1 MNERIGKR
9 GQVLPFIG
17 ICFMV
22 LMGVGAIAVD
32 ITYIDY
38 QQMRMQSA
46 VDAAAVAGA
55 QQLVAHGCP
64 DQADA
69 KTAAQNDS
77 QIDSFTAGTGVLVQV
92 DNPPTIT
99 DGPYQGDNCAV
110 YVNIK
115 VPQTT
120 TWFLK
125 LFNAP
130 SGMPVSVTAVAE
142 MQTTNPGCI
151 YLLNPGVSSS
161 FTNSTITAPS
171 CSILLNDTA
180 SASGATIK
188 AQSIGYA
195 GTAPS
200 GGTYPVATPTPMIQS
215 QDPCPEIAGCAAIVA
230 SPPSVSGCAAVSLP
244 TGGTISPGCYSSL
257 TLSGAVTLNPG
268 TYVLNGSSSFSGAT
282 LTGTGVTFY
291 VTATGSPAD
300 FSAVAPG
307 SSLSP
312 PSSSGTYPD
321 VLYYQVPTNVGTSG
335 YPKFTGGLTNI
346 SGLIYASGATNASYC
361 CTTGNVILV
370 FGGATFLSTS
380 GGMTG
385 NTVTIPSSL
394 NIVRRVV
401 IVE

>member
-1 MNERIGKR
+1 
-9 GQVLPFIG
+9 
-17 ICFMV
+17 
-22 LMGVGAIAVD
+22 MGVGAIAID
-32 ITYIDY
+32 ITNIDY

-55 QQLVAHGCP
+55 QQLVTHGCP

-77 QIDSFTAGTGVLVQV
+77 VVDNFVPSASVLVQV

-110 YVNIK
+110 YVSIK

-130 SGMPVSVTAVAE
+130 SGMPVATTAVAE

-151 YLLNPGVSSS
+151 YLMNPGVISS
-161 FTNSTITAPS
+161 FSGANINAPS
-171 CSILLNDTA
+171 CGILVNDTA
-180 SASGATIK
+180 SLSSATIK
-188 AQSIGYA
+188 AQAIGIAGAVPASIGSTFPDA
-195 GTAPS
+195 A
-200 GGTYPVATPTPMIQS
+200 PTPMLQT
-215 QDPCPEIAGCAAIVA
+215 QDPCPEIAGCAAVVA
-230 SPPSVSGCAAVSLP
+230 SPPAVSGCTAGSLP
-244 TGGTISPGCYSSL
+244 TGGTLSPGCYSSL
-257 TLSGAVTLNPG
+257 TLGGAVTLNPG
-268 TYVLNGSSSFSGAT
+268 TYVLSGSSTFTGAT

-291 VTATGSPAD
+291 VPVGATPPD
-300 FSAVAPG
+300 FSGVSAG

-312 PSSSGTYPD
+312 PSSGSYAN
-321 VLYYQVPTNVGTSG
+321 VLYYQVPANTNSPNFAGA
-335 YPKFTGGLTNI
+335 GLTSV
-346 SGLIYASGATNASYC
+346 SGLIYAPGATGVKYC
-361 CTTGNVILV
+361 CTTGNVVLV
-370 FGGATFLSTS
+370 FGSAAFSSAVGNV
-380 GGMTG
+380 G
-385 NTVTIPSSL
+385 NTVTIPSSS

>member
-1 MNERIGKR
+1 MGQR

-17 ICFMV
+17 ICLMV
-22 LMGVGAIAVD
+22 LMGVGALAID
-32 ITYIDY
+32 ITNIDY

-46 VDAAAVAGA
+46 ADAAAVAGA
-55 QQLVAHGCP
+55 QQLVTHGCP

-77 QIDSFTAGTGVLVQV
+77 QIDNFVPSASVLVQV

-130 SGMPVSVTAVAE
+130 SGMAVSVTAVAE
-142 MQTTNPGCI
+142 AQTTNPGCI
-151 YLLNPGVSSS
+151 YSLKPGVASTFTGAIVNASSC
-161 FTNSTITAPS
+161 A
-171 CSILLNDTA
+171 ILLNNTA
-180 SASGATIK
+180 SFSGATIK
-188 AQSIGYA
+188 AQAIGYA
-195 GTAPS
+195 GAAPS
-200 GGTYPVATPTPMIQS
+200 GGTFPVATPTPMIQS

-230 SPPSVSGCAAVSLP
+230 SPPSASGCTAGSLP
-244 TGGTISPGCYSSL
+244 TGGTLSPGCYSSL
-257 TLSGAVTLNPG
+257 SLGGVVTLTSG
-268 TYVLNGSSSFSGAT
+268 IYVINGSFTVASGTT

-291 VTATGSPAD
+291 VTASGSAPN
-300 FSAVAPG
+300 FSGLAAG
-307 SSLSP
+307 SSLSA
-312 PSSSGTYPD
+312 PSSGSYPN
-321 VLYYQVPTNVGTSG
+321 VLYYQVPTNISNPIFAGA
-335 YPKFTGGLTNI
+335 GLTSL
-346 SGLIYASGATNASYC
+346 SGLIYASGSTGAQYC
-361 CTTGNVILV
+361 CATGDVVLV
-370 FGGATFLSTS
+370 FGAITVSSAVGNS
-380 GGMTG
+380 G
-385 NTVTIPSSL
+385 NTVTIPSSS

>member
-1 MNERIGKR
+1 MGER

-17 ICFMV
+17 ICLMV
-22 LMGVGAIAVD
+22 LMGVGAIAID
-32 ITYIDY
+32 ITNIDY

-55 QQLVAHGCP
+55 QQLVTHGCP

-77 QIDSFTAGTGVLVQV
+77 VVDNFVPSASVLVQV

-110 YVNIK
+110 YVSIK

-120 TWFLK
+120 TWFLR

-130 SGMPVSVTAVAE
+130 SGMAVATTAVAE

-151 YLLNPGVSSS
+151 YLLNPGVVSS
-161 FTNSTITAPS
+161 FSGASVNATS
-171 CSILLNDTA
+171 CGILVNDTA
-180 SASGATIK
+180 SFSSATIK
-188 AQSIGYA
+188 AQSIGIA
-195 GTAPS
+195 GAVPASIGSTFPDA
-200 GGTYPVATPTPMIQS
+200 APTPMIQT
-215 QDPCPEIAGCAAIVA
+215 QDPCPEIAGCAAVVA
-230 SPPSVSGCAAVSLP
+230 NPPAVSGCTTLP
-244 TGGTISPGCYSSL
+244 PQTGGSISPGCYNGL
-257 TLSGAVTLNPG
+257 TLSGSVTLNPG

-291 VTATGSPAD
+291 VTASGTAAD
-300 FSAVAPG
+300 FSGVAAG

-312 PSSSGTYPD
+312 QSSSGTYPN
-321 VLYYQVPTNVGTSG
+321 VLYYQVPSNTST
-335 YPKFTGGLTNI
+335 PNFAAPGLTSL
-346 SGLIYASGATNASYC
+346 SGLIYAPGATGVKYC
-361 CTTGNVILV
+361 CTTGDVVLV
-370 FGGATFLSTS
+370 FGSTTFSS
-380 GGMTG
+380 AVG
-385 NTVTIPSSL
+385 NAGNAVTIPSSS

>member
-1 MNERIGKR
+1 
-9 GQVLPFIG
+9 
-17 ICFMV
+17 
-22 LMGVGAIAVD
+22 MGVGAIAVD
-32 ITYIDY
+32 ITYVDY

-46 VDAAAVAGA
+46 ADAAAVAGA
-55 QQLVAHGCP
+55 QQLVTHGCP

-77 QIDSFTAGTGVLVQV
+77 QVDNFVPSASVIVQV

-99 DGPYQGDNCAV
+99 DGPYKGDNCAV

-130 SGMPVSVTAVAE
+130 SGIPVSVTAVAE

-151 YLLNPGVSSS
+151 YLMNPGVI
-161 FTNSTITAPS
+161 STFNGAIVNAPS
-171 CSILLNDTA
+171 CGILVNDTA
-180 SASGATIK
+180 SFSSSTIK
-188 AQSIGYA
+188 AQSVGIA
-195 GTAPS
+195 GAVPAS
-200 GGTYPVATPTPMIQS
+200 AGSFPDAAPTPMIQS

-230 SPPSVSGCAAVSLP
+230 NPPAVSGCTALSQ
-244 TGGTISPGCYSSL
+244 TGGSISAGCYSSL
-257 TLSGAVTLNPG
+257 ALSGAVTLNPG
-268 TYVLNGSSSFSGAT
+268 TYVLTGSSNFGTLGSTT

-291 VTATGSPAD
+291 VTASGSAAD
-300 FSAVAPG
+300 FSGVAAG

-312 PSSSGTYPD
+312 PSSGSYSN
-321 VLYYQVPTNVGTSG
+321 VLYYQVPANTSN
-335 YPKFTGGLTNI
+335 PNFTGGGLTSV
-346 SGLIYASGATNASYC
+346 SGLIYAPGATGAKYC
-361 CTTGNVILV
+361 CTTGNVVLV
-370 FGGATFLSTS
+370 FGAATFSS
-380 GGMTG
+380 AVGNVG
-385 NTVTIPSSL
+385 NTVTIPSSS

>member
-1 MNERIGKR
+1 MGQR

-17 ICFMV
+17 ICLMV

-46 VDAAAVAGA
+46 ADAAAVAGA
-55 QQLVAHGCP
+55 QQLVTHGCP

-77 QIDSFTAGTGVLVQV
+77 QIDNFVPSASVLVQV

-120 TWFLK
+120 TWFLR

-130 SGMPVSVTAVAE
+130 SGIPVSVTAVAE

-151 YLLNPGVSSS
+151 YSLKPGVSSV
-161 FTNSTITAPS
+161 FTGAIVNASS
-171 CSILLNDTA
+171 CGILLNNTA
-180 SASGATIK
+180 SFSGATIK

-195 GTAPS
+195 GAAPT
-200 GGTYPVATPTPMIQS
+200 GGTFPVATPTPMIET

-230 SPPSVSGCAAVSLP
+230 SPPSVSGCTAGSLP
-244 TGGTISPGCYSSL
+244 TGGTLSPGCYSSL
-257 TLSGAVTLNPG
+257 SLGGAVALTSG
-268 TYVLNGSSSFSGAT
+268 TYVLSGTTTFASGTT

-291 VTATGSPAD
+291 VPAGATPPD
-300 FSAVAPG
+300 FSPLGAG
-307 SSLSP
+307 SSLSAP
-312 PSSSGTYPD
+312 TSTATYPN
-321 VLYYQVPTNVGTSG
+321 VLYYQVPGNIGN
-335 YPKFTGGLTNI
+335 PNFAAPGLTSL
-346 SGLIYASGATNASYC
+346 SGLIYASGSTGAQYC
-361 CTTGNVILV
+361 CATGDVVLV
-370 FGGATFLSTS
+370 FGAMTFSS
-380 GGMTG
+380 AVGNSG
-385 NTVTIPSSL
+385 NTVTIPSSS

>member
-1 MNERIGKR
+1 MGQR

-17 ICFMV
+17 ICMMV
-22 LMGVGAIAVD
+22 LMGVGALAVD

-55 QQLVAHGCP
+55 QQLVTHGCP

-77 QIDSFTAGTGVLVQV
+77 QVDNFTAGTGIIIQV

-99 DGPYQGDNCAV
+99 DGPYHGDSCAV

-130 SGMPVSVTAVAE
+130 SGMPVATTAVAE

-151 YLLNPGVSSS
+151 YLLNPGVISS
-161 FTNSTITAPS
+161 FSGANINGPS
-171 CSILLNDTA
+171 CGILVNDTA
-180 SASGATIK
+180 SFSSATIK
-188 AQSIGYA
+188 AQSIGIA
-195 GTAPS
+195 GAVPASIGSTFPDA
-200 GGTYPVATPTPMIQS
+200 APTPMIQS

-230 SPPSVSGCAAVSLP
+230 SPPSTVGCSPLTQA
-244 TGGTISPGCYSSL
+244 GGTISGGCYNNL
-257 TLSGAVTLNPG
+257 QLSGSVTLNPG
-268 TYVLNGSSSFSGAT
+268 TYVLTGTPAFASGT
-282 LTGTGVTFY
+282 VLTGSGVTFY
-291 VTATGSPAD
+291 VPAGATPPN
-300 FSAVAPG
+300 FSTLGTG

-312 PSSSGTYPD
+312 PSSSSTYAN
-321 VLYYQVPTNVGTSG
+321 VLYYQVPANTAN
-335 YPKFTGGLTNI
+335 PNFAAAGLTTA
-346 SGLIYASGATNASYC
+346 SGLIYASGASNVPYC
-361 CTTGNVILV
+361 CTTGDVVLV
-370 FGGATFLSTS
+370 FGGATFSSAL
-380 GGMTG
+380 GTG
-385 NTVTIPSSL
+385 NAGNAVTIPGSS

>member
-1 MNERIGKR
+1 LNERIGQR

-17 ICFMV
+17 ICLMV
-22 LMGVGAIAVD
+22 LMGVGAIAID
-32 ITYIDY
+32 ITYLDY

-46 VDAAAVAGA
+46 ADAAAVAGA
-55 QQLVAHGCP
+55 QQLVTHGCP

-77 QIDSFTAGTGVLVQV
+77 QVDNFVPSASVLVQV
-92 DNPPTIT
+92 DNPPTST

-130 SGMPVSVTAVAE
+130 SGMPVAVTAVAE

-151 YLLNPGVSSS
+151 YLLNPGVSST
-161 FTNSTITAPS
+161 FTGSSISAPS
-171 CSILLNDTA
+171 CGILLNDTA
-180 SASGATIK
+180 SFSGATIK

-200 GGTYPVATPTPMIQS
+200 GGTYPVATPTPMIQT

-230 SPPSVSGCAAVSLP
+230 TPPSVSGCTALTQA
-244 TGGTISPGCYSSL
+244 GGSISAGCYSSL

-268 TYVLNGSSSFSGAT
+268 TYVLNGTSSFASGTT

-291 VTATGSPAD
+291 VTAAGSPAD
-300 FSAVAPG
+300 FSGIAAG

-312 PSSSGTYPD
+312 PSSSGTYPN
-321 VLYYQVPTNVGTSG
+321 VLYYQVPANVGTSG

-346 SGLIYASGATNASYC
+346 SGLIYAPGATNASYC

-380 GGMTG
+380 AGMTG

>member
-1 MNERIGKR
+1 MNERMGQR

-17 ICFMV
+17 ICLMV

-32 ITYIDY
+32 ITYVDY

-46 VDAAAVAGA
+46 ADAAAVAGA
-55 QQLVAHGCP
+55 QQLITHGCP

-77 QIDSFTAGTGVLVQV
+77 VIDNFVPSASVLVQV

-99 DGPYQGDNCAV
+99 DGPYKGDNCAV

-130 SGMPVSVTAVAE
+130 SGIPVSVDAVAE
-142 MQTTNPGCI
+142 MQTTNPSCI
-151 YLLNPGVSSS
+151 YLMKPGVISS
-161 FTNSTITAPS
+161 FNGAIINAPS
-171 CSILLNDTA
+171 CGILVNDTA
-180 SASGATIK
+180 SFSSATVK
-188 AQSIGYA
+188 AQSVGIA
-195 GTAPS
+195 GAVPAS
-200 GGTYPVATPTPMIQS
+200 AGSFPDAAPTPMVQS
-215 QDPCPEIAGCAAIVA
+215 QDPCPEIAGCAGIVA
-230 SPPSVSGCAAVSLP
+230 SPPAVSGCTAGSLP
-244 TGGTISPGCYSSL
+244 TGGTLSPGCYSSL
-257 TLSGAVTLNPG
+257 SVSGAVTLSPG
-268 TYVLNGSSSFSGAT
+268 TYVLNGTSTFTGAT
-282 LTGTGVTFY
+282 LSGTGVTFY
-291 VTATGSPAD
+291 VTASGSAN
-300 FSAVAPG
+300 FSGVLAG

-312 PSSSGTYPD
+312 PSSGSYSN
-321 VLYYQVPTNVGTSG
+321 VLYYQVPSNTIN
-335 YPKFTGGLTNI
+335 PQFTGGLTNI
-346 SGLIYASGATNASYC
+346 SGLIYAPGATVTYC

-370 FGGATFLSTS
+370 FGAVTFSSAVGAGNS
-380 GGMTG
+380 G

>member
-1 MNERIGKR
+1 MGQR

-17 ICFMV
+17 ICLMV
-22 LMGVGAIAVD
+22 LMGVGAIAID
-32 ITYIDY
+32 ITNIDY

-55 QQLVAHGCP
+55 QQLVTHGCP

-77 QIDSFTAGTGVLVQV
+77 VVDNFVPSASVLVQV

-110 YVNIK
+110 YVSIK

-120 TWFLK
+120 TWFLR

-130 SGMPVSVTAVAE
+130 SGMAVATTAVAE

-151 YLLNPGVSSS
+151 YLLNPGVVSS
-161 FTNSTITAPS
+161 FSGASVNATS
-171 CSILLNDTA
+171 CGILVNDTA
-180 SASGATIK
+180 SFSSATIK
-188 AQSIGYA
+188 AQSIGIA
-195 GTAPS
+195 GAVPASIGSTFPDA
-200 GGTYPVATPTPMIQS
+200 APTPMIQT
-215 QDPCPEIAGCAAIVA
+215 QDPCPEIAGCAAVVA
-230 SPPSVSGCAAVSLP
+230 NPPAVSGCTTLP
-244 TGGTISPGCYSSL
+244 PQTGGSISPGCYNGL
-257 TLSGAVTLNPG
+257 TLSGSVTLNPG

-291 VTATGSPAD
+291 VTASGTAAD
-300 FSAVAPG
+300 FSGVAAG

-312 PSSSGTYPD
+312 QSSSGTYPN
-321 VLYYQVPTNVGTSG
+321 VLYYQVPSNTTA
-335 YPKFTGGLTNI
+335 PKFTGGLTNI
-346 SGLIYASGATNASYC
+346 SGLIYAPGATAVPYC
-361 CTTGNVILV
+361 CTTGNVVLV
-370 FGGATFLSTS
+370 FGSTTFSS
-380 GGMTG
+380 AVGNAG
-385 NTVTIPSSL
+385 NTVTIPSSS

>member
-1 MNERIGKR
+1 MGER

-17 ICFMV
+17 ICLMV
-22 LMGVGAIAVD
+22 LMGVGAVAVD
-32 ITYIDY
+32 ITYVDY

-46 VDAAAVAGA
+46 ADAAAVAGA
-55 QQLVAHGCP
+55 QQLVTHGCP

-77 QIDSFTAGTGVLVQV
+77 QVDNFTPSASVLVQV

-130 SGMPVSVTAVAE
+130 SGIAVSTTAVAE

-151 YLLNPGVSSS
+151 YLLKPGVTTS
-161 FTNSTITAPS
+161 FTGAIINAPS

-180 SASGATIK
+180 SFSGSTIK
-188 AQSIGYA
+188 AASIGYA
-195 GTAPS
+195 GAVPTS
-200 GGTYPVATPTPMIQS
+200 GTFPEVGPTPMIQT

-230 SPPSVSGCAAVSLP
+230 SPPSVSSCTTLP
-244 TGGTISPGCYSSL
+244 PQSGGSISPGCYNGL

-268 TYVLNGSSSFSGAT
+268 TYVLNGTSSFTGAT

-291 VTATGSPAD
+291 VTATGTAAD
-300 FSAVAPG
+300 FSQVAAG

-312 PSSSGTYPD
+312 PTSSGAYPN
-321 VLYYQVPTNVGTSG
+321 VLYYQVPGNTGN
-335 YPKFTGGLTNI
+335 PHFTGGLTNI
-346 SGLIYASGATNASYC
+346 SGLIYASGASAATYC
-361 CTTGNVILV
+361 CTTGNVVLV
-370 FGGATFLSTS
+370 FGGATFSS
-380 GGMTG
+380 AVGNAA
-385 NTVTIPSSL
+385 NTVTIPSSS

>member
-1 MNERIGKR
+1 MGQR

-17 ICFMV
+17 ICMMV
-22 LMGVGAIAVD
+22 LMGVGALAID

-55 QQLVAHGCP
+55 QQLVTHGCP

-77 QIDSFTAGTGVLVQV
+77 QIDNFTAGTGILIQV
-92 DNPPTIT
+92 DNPPTLT

-130 SGMPVSVTAVAE
+130 NGMPVATTAVAE

-151 YLLNPGVSSS
+151 YLLNPGVISS
-161 FTNSTITAPS
+161 FSGASVNAPS
-171 CSILLNDTA
+171 CGILVNDTA
-180 SASGATIK
+180 SFSSATIK
-188 AQSIGYA
+188 AQSIGIA
-195 GTAPS
+195 GAVPASIGSTFPDA
-200 GGTYPVATPTPMIQS
+200 APTPMIQT
-215 QDPCPEIAGCAAIVA
+215 QDPCPEIAGCAAVVA
-230 SPPSVSGCAAVSLP
+230 NPPAVSGCTAGNLP
-244 TGGTISPGCYSSL
+244 TGGTLSPGCYSSL
-257 TLSGAVTLNPG
+257 TLGGAVTLNPG

-291 VTATGSPAD
+291 VTASGTAAD
-300 FSAVAPG
+300 FSGVSPG
-307 SSLSP
+307 SSLTP
-312 PSSSGTYPD
+312 QSSSGTYPN
-321 VLYYQVPTNVGTSG
+321 VLYYQVPANTTV
-335 YPKFTGGLTNI
+335 PKFTGGLTSI
-346 SGLIYASGATNASYC
+346 SGLIYAPGATAVPYC
-361 CTTGNVILV
+361 CTTGNVVLV
-370 FGGATFLSTS
+370 FGSTTFSS
-380 GGMTG
+380 AVG
-385 NTVTIPSSL
+385 NAGNAVTVPSSS